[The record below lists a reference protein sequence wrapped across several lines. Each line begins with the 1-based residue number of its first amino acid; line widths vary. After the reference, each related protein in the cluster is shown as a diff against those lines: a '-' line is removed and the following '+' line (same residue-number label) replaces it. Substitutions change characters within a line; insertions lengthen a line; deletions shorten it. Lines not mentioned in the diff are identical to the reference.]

1 MDASQAYREEAYEL
15 LAELES
21 SLLELEENPND
32 SELIGRVFRAMHTIK
47 GSGAM
52 FGFDDIA
59 EFTHEVET
67 AFDLVRDGKIAVTTQ
82 LVNLSLSARDQIKVM
97 LDASDGGEKVDESVS
112 KEIISSFRKLISGND
127 ELDEI
132 TEKPVAAPLISDND
146 SNTSDQ
152 NITYRIR
159 FRPALDLFANG
170 TNPILLLNELREIGD
185 CSIVAQTNKIPL
197 LEDFDAES
205 CYTYW
210 DIILSSSRG
219 IDTIKD
225 VFIFV
230 DDICEIIIDVIDE
243 EDRADKKEG
252 YRKVGE
258 ILMERGD
265 VSSHEL
271 SQALTGQKRIGE
283 VLVEEKVVDQGVVES
298 ALVEQQH
305 VQNVREKRK
314 EIAQVSS
321 IRVAADKLDNLVNL
335 VGELVTVQARL
346 TQKSSS
352 QNDAELLA
360 ISEEVERLTGELR
373 DNTMSIRMLP
383 IGTTFNKFKRL
394 VRDLSNELGKEVN
407 MTTEGGET
415 ELDKTVLERLNDPL
429 VHIIRNSIDHGIE
442 SPEARKAAEKPAQG
456 TVCLSAEHSGANVL
470 IQISDDG
477 AGLDAEAIRESAI
490 EKGLIAPDDE
500 QRNEKEIFA
509 FIFAS
514 GFSTAKEVTGVSGRG
529 VGMDVVRRHI
539 ESLRGT
545 IDIES
550 EKGIGTTITLK
561 LPLTLAI
568 IDGLLVKIGREFY
581 VVPLS
586 AVEECVEL
594 TREDSVKAQNRNMMN
609 LRGEIVPYL
618 SLRELFVVDD
628 EPPEIEQV
636 VVAEVKGERVCFGV
650 DHVIG
655 QHQTVIKA
663 LGKIYKDIEGVSGAT
678 ILGDGTVA
686 LILDVTQIVQSV
698 EGKEL
703 LTAN

>member
-568 IDGLLVKIGREFY
+568 IDGLLVKIGREYY